1 MGYEIRAMSFAE
13 IMDTGFRIVRQHF
26 GLIIGIAAA
35 LYVPIAI
42 LGALVAPE
50 PVPGSGPWAS
60 VGAGRVGFLIGL
72 VLYAVVVS
80 PIVSA
85 AITFAIG
92 EIYVGRSATVVQ
104 SLRMGASMLLPIAGT
119 SILVG
124 IAVMIGLVLLVIPGV
139 YLFLCFLL
147 VWQVMV
153 LERRYGFA
161 AMGRS
166 RELMRGS
173 LLRGLG
179 ILLAGRI
186 IVIVV
191 EGGTRFVVGHVPLLG
206 PIGEGIANSAGAA
219 YVAAVAVILYF
230 DIRCRKEAFD
240 LEHLARLVAG
250 PEGPAEVP

>member
-1 MGYEIRAMSFAE
+1 MSLPR
-13 IMDTGFRIVRQHF
+13 GFH
-26 GLIIGIAAA
+26 
-35 LYVPIAI
+35 
-42 LGALVAPE
+42 
-50 PVPGSGPWAS
+50 
-60 VGAGRVGFLIGL
+60 
-72 VLYAVVVS
+72 
-80 PIVSA
+80 
-85 AITFAIG
+85 
-92 EIYVGRSATVVQ
+92 
-104 SLRMGASMLLPIAGT
+104 LPIHGQALQT
-119 SILVG
+119 I
-124 IAVMIGLVLLVIPGV
+124 IADCLQHHNAWLS
-139 YLFLCFLL
+139 FLL
-147 VWQVMV
+147 LWQVMV

-191 EGGTRFVVGHVPLLG
+191 EGGARFVVGHVPLLG

-250 PEGPAEVP
+250 PEGAAEVP